1 MKAWIELKGLFYR
14 RPSREV
20 RIVSIEDMDVKPS
33 EGYDDYITYLK
44 RRVRQLELQVR
55 TLEADKERL
64 ERELSRLRMEMSR
77 LRQPPAFAGTV
88 IEVLDEDRAIVQN
101 YNGPRFVVRIAP
113 WIERE
118 KLKPNSRVA
127 LDQRTMAVVELLPTE
142 KDPSVL
148 GFEVIDRPAVSYRDI
163 GGLEKQLQELREAVE
178 LPLKHPD
185 LFAKVGIEPPKGVL
199 LYGPPGC
206 GKTLMA
212 KALAHEVN
220 ATFIKVVGSE
230 LVRKF
235 IGEGARLVHELFEL
249 AKEKAPAIIF
259 VDEIDAVGARRLD
272 ETTGGE
278 REVNRTLMQLLAEMD
293 GFNPSGNVKIIAATN
308 RPDILDP
315 ALLRPGRF
323 DRLIEVPLPNFKGRL
338 EILKVHTRKMNLR
351 DVDLRLM
358 AEMTDGA
365 SGADLKAIATEAG
378 MFAIR
383 ARREHIT
390 QEDFIKAIEKVLGGE
405 QKLAQ
410 QIAAHEVMYG

>member
-1 MKAWIELKGLFYR
+1 MSSF
-14 RPSREV
+14 
-20 RIVSIEDMDVKPS
+20 DDVKTS
-33 EGYDDYITYLK
+33 NSDYDDYITFLK
-44 RRVRQLELQVR
+44 RRIRQLELQIR

-64 ERELSRLRMEMSR
+64 ERELSHMRTEMSR

-88 IEVLDEDRAIVQN
+88 IELLEDDRAIVQN

-118 KLKPNSRVA
+118 KLKPGARVA
-127 LDQRTMAVVELLPTE
+127 LDQRTMAVVELLPSD

-148 GFEVIDRPAVSYRDI
+148 GFEVIDRPSVTYSDI
-163 GGLEKQLQELREAVE
+163 GGLEKQLAELREAVE
-178 LPLKHPD
+178 LPLKHPE
-185 LFAKVGIEPPKGVL
+185 LFEKVGIEPPKGVL

-212 KALAHEVN
+212 KAVANHVN
-220 ATFIKVVGSE
+220 ATFIRVVGSE

-249 AKEKAPAIIF
+249 AREKAPTIVFI
-259 VDEIDAVGARRLD
+259 DEIDAVGAKRMD

-293 GFNPSGNVKIIAATN
+293 GFDPSGNVKIIAATN

-323 DRLIEVPLPNFKGRL
+323 DRLIEVPLPDFRGRL
-338 EILKVHTRKMNLR
+338 EILKVHTRRMNLK
-351 DVDLRLM
+351 DVDLRII
-358 AEMTDGA
+358 AEMTEGA

-383 ARREHIT
+383 SRREYIT
-390 QEDFIKAIEKVLGGE
+390 QEDFLKAVEKVFGSE
-405 QKLAQ
+405 QRLTQ
-410 QIAAHEVMYG
+410 QIAMHEVMYG

>member
-1 MKAWIELKGLFYR
+1 M
-14 RPSREV
+14 V
-20 RIVSIEDMDVKPS
+20 EDVGVKTPD
-33 EGYDDYITYLK
+33 EYDDYITYLK
-44 RRVRQLELQVR
+44 RRIRQLELQVR

-77 LRQPPAFAGTV
+77 LRQPPAFAGTL
-88 IEVLDEDRAIVQN
+88 IEVLDDDRAIVQN

-118 KLKPNSRVA
+118 GLKPGARVA
-127 LDQRTMAVVELLPTE
+127 LDQRTMAIVELLPTE

-148 GFEVIDRPAVSYRDI
+148 GFEVIERPTVSYKDI
-163 GGLEKQLQELREAVE
+163 GGLEKQIQELREAIE
-178 LPLKHPD
+178 LPLKHPE
-185 LFAKVGIEPPKGVL
+185 LFDKIGIEPPKGVL

-249 AKEKAPAIIF
+249 AKEKAPTIIF
-259 VDEIDAVGARRLD
+259 IDEIDAIGAKRMD

-293 GFNPSGNVKIIAATN
+293 GFDPSGNVKVIAATN

-323 DRLIEVPLPNFKGRL
+323 DRLIEVPLPDFRGRL
-338 EILKVHTRKMNLR
+338 EILKVHTRKMNVR
-351 DVDLRLM
+351 DVNLTM
-358 AEMTDGA
+358 IAEMTEGA

-383 ARREHIT
+383 DRREYIT
-390 QEDFIKAIEKVLGGE
+390 QEDFMKAIDKVLGSE
-405 QKLAQ
+405 KRLAQ
-410 QIAAHEVMYG
+410 QIAMHEVMYG

>member
-1 MKAWIELKGLFYR
+1 MGSLDEVKGE
-14 RPSREV
+14 EV
-20 RIVSIEDMDVKPS
+20 N
-33 EGYDDYITYLK
+33 YDDYVTFLK
-44 RRVRQLELQVR
+44 RRIRQLELQVR

-77 LRQPPAFAGTV
+77 LRQPPAFAGNV
-88 IEVLDEDRAIVQN
+88 IEVLDDDRAIVQN

-113 WIERE
+113 WIERD
-118 KLKPNSRVA
+118 KLKPGSRVA
-127 LDQRTMAVVELLPTE
+127 LDQRTMAVVELLPSE

-148 GFEVIDRPAVSYRDI
+148 GFEVIERPNVTYNDI

-185 LFAKVGIEPPKGVL
+185 LFEKVGIEPPKGVL

-212 KALAHEVN
+212 KAVASQVN
-220 ATFIKVVGSE
+220 ATFIRVVGSE

-249 AKEKAPAIIF
+249 AKEKAPTIIF
-259 VDEIDAVGARRLD
+259 IDEIDAIGAKRLD

-293 GFNPSGNVKIIAATN
+293 GFDPRGNVKVIAATN

-323 DRLIEVPLPNFKGRL
+323 DRLIEVPLPDFHGRL
-338 EILKVHTRKMNLR
+338 EILKVQTKRMNLKN
-351 DVDLRLM
+351 VDLAVI
-358 AEMTDGA
+358 AELTEGA

-383 ARREHIT
+383 DRRTYVT
-390 QEDFIKAIEKVLGGE
+390 QEDFLKAVDKVLGSE
-405 QKLAQ
+405 KRLAQ
-410 QIAAHEVMYG
+410 AIAMHEVMYG

>member
-1 MKAWIELKGLFYR
+1 M
-14 RPSREV
+14 SV
-20 RIVSIEDMDVKPS
+20 EDVGVKPS
-33 EGYDDYITYLK
+33 DEYDDYIMYLK
-44 RRVRQLELQVR
+44 RRIRQLELQVR

-77 LRQPPAFAGTV
+77 LRQPPAFAGTLL
-88 IEVLDEDRAIVQN
+88 ELLDEDRAIVQN

-118 KLKPNSRVA
+118 NLRPGARVA
-127 LDQRTMAVVELLPTE
+127 LDQRTMAVVELLPSE

-148 GFEVIDRPAVSYRDI
+148 GFEVIERPEVSYKDV
-163 GGLEKQLQELREAVE
+163 GGLDRQLQELREAVE
-178 LPLKHPD
+178 LPLRHPE
-185 LFAKVGIEPPKGVL
+185 LFERVGIEPPKGVL

-249 AKEKAPAIIF
+249 AKEKAPTIIF
-259 VDEIDAVGARRLD
+259 IDEIDAIGAKRMD

-293 GFNPSGNVKIIAATN
+293 GFDPSGNVKVIAATN

-323 DRLIEVPLPNFKGRL
+323 DRLIEVPLPDFRGRL
-338 EILKVHTRKMNLR
+338 EILKVHTRKMNLK
-351 DVDLRLM
+351 DVDLRII
-358 AEMTDGA
+358 AEMTEGA

-383 ARREHIT
+383 ARREHVI
-390 QEDFIKAIEKVLGGE
+390 QDDFLKAIEKVFSSE

-410 QIAAHEVMYG
+410 QIAMHEVMYG

>member
-1 MKAWIELKGLFYR
+1 VSDIN
-14 RPSREV
+14 EV
-20 RIVSIEDMDVKPS
+20 GFKSSGE
-33 EGYDDYITYLK
+33 YDDYITYLK
-44 RRVRQLELQVR
+44 RRIRQLELQVR

-77 LRQPPAFAGTV
+77 MRQPPNFAGTLLE
-88 IEVLDEDRAIVQN
+88 ILDEDRAIVQN

-118 KLKPNSRVA
+118 KLKPGSRVA
-127 LDQRTMAVVELLPTE
+127 LDQRTMAVIELLPSQ

-148 GFEVIDRPAVSYRDI
+148 GFEVIERPAVTYDDI
-163 GGLEKQLQELREAVE
+163 GGLKEQLRELREAIE

-185 LFAKVGIEPPKGVL
+185 LFEKVGIDPPKGVL

-212 KALAHEVN
+212 KALANEVN
-220 ATFIKVVGSE
+220 ATFIRVIGSE
-230 LVRKF
+230 LVRKY
-235 IGEGARLVHELFEL
+235 IGEGARLVSELFDL
-249 AKEKAPAIIF
+249 AKEKAPTIIF
-259 VDEIDAVGARRLD
+259 IDEIDAIGAKRMD

-293 GFNPSGNVKIIAATN
+293 GFDARGNVKIIAATN

-323 DRLIEVPLPNFKGRL
+323 DRLIEVPLPDFTGRL
-338 EILKVHTRKMNLR
+338 EILKVHTKKMNLKE
-351 DVDLRLM
+351 VDLN
-358 AEMTDGA
+358 AIAGMTEGA
-365 SGADLKAIATEAG
+365 SGADLKAIVTEAG

-383 ARREHIT
+383 ARREHVT
-390 QEDFIKAIEKVLGGE
+390 QEDFIKAIDKVLGSE

-410 QIAAHEVMYG
+410 QIAMHEVMYG

>member
-1 MKAWIELKGLFYR
+1 MSVENVDI
-14 RPSREV
+14 
-20 RIVSIEDMDVKPS
+20 KPTD
-33 EGYDDYITYLK
+33 EYDDYVIYLK
-44 RRVRQLELQVR
+44 RRIRQLELQVR

-77 LRQPPAFAGTV
+77 LRQPPAFAGTLL
-88 IEVLDEDRAIVQN
+88 ELLDEDRAIVQN
-101 YNGPRFVVRIAP
+101 FNGPRFVVRIAP

-118 KLKPNSRVA
+118 NLKPGSRVA
-127 LDQRTMAVVELLPTE
+127 LDQRTMAVVEVLPSE

-148 GFEVIDRPAVSYRDI
+148 GFEVIERPTVSYKDI
-163 GGLEKQLQELREAVE
+163 GGLEKQLQELREAIE
-178 LPLKHPD
+178 LPLRHPE
-185 LFAKVGIEPPKGVL
+185 LFEKVGIEPPKGVL

-212 KALAHEVN
+212 KALAHEAN
-220 ATFIKVVGSE
+220 ATFIRVVGSE

-249 AKEKAPAIIF
+249 AKEKAPTIIF
-259 VDEIDAVGARRLD
+259 IDEIDAIGAKRMD

-293 GFNPSGNVKIIAATN
+293 GFDPRGNVKIIAATN

-323 DRLIEVPLPNFKGRL
+323 DRLIEVPLPDFRGRL
-338 EILKVHTRKMNLR
+338 EIIKVHTRKMNLR
-351 DVDLRLM
+351 DVDLRVI
-358 AEMTDGA
+358 AEMTEGA

-383 ARREHIT
+383 ARREYVT
-390 QEDFIKAIEKVLGGE
+390 QEDFMKAIEKVFGAE
-405 QKLAQ
+405 QRLAQ
-410 QIAAHEVMYG
+410 QIAMHEVMYG

>member
-1 MKAWIELKGLFYR
+1 MSVENVDI
-14 RPSREV
+14 
-20 RIVSIEDMDVKPS
+20 KPTD
-33 EGYDDYITYLK
+33 EYDDYVIYLK
-44 RRVRQLELQVR
+44 RRIRQLELQVR

-77 LRQPPAFAGTV
+77 LRQPPAFAGTLL
-88 IEVLDEDRAIVQN
+88 ELLDEDRAIVQN

-118 KLKPNSRVA
+118 NLKPGSRVA
-127 LDQRTMAVVELLPTE
+127 LDQRTMAIVELLPSE

-148 GFEVIDRPAVSYRDI
+148 GFEVIERPKVSYKDI
-163 GGLEKQLQELREAVE
+163 GGLDRQLQELREAIE
-178 LPLKHPD
+178 LPLRHPE
-185 LFAKVGIEPPKGVL
+185 LFEKVGIEPPKGVL

-212 KALAHEVN
+212 KALAHEAN
-220 ATFIKVVGSE
+220 ATFIRVVGSE

-249 AKEKAPAIIF
+249 AKEKAPTIIF
-259 VDEIDAVGARRLD
+259 IDEIDAIGAKRMD

-293 GFNPSGNVKIIAATN
+293 GFDPRGNVKIIAATN

-323 DRLIEVPLPNFKGRL
+323 DRLIEVPLPDFKGRL
-338 EILKVHTRKMNLR
+338 EIIKVHTRKMNLR
-351 DVDLRLM
+351 DVDLRVI
-358 AEMTDGA
+358 AEMTEGA

-383 ARREHIT
+383 ARREYVT
-390 QEDFIKAIEKVLGGE
+390 QEDFMKAIEKVFGAE
-405 QKLAQ
+405 QRLAQ
-410 QIAAHEVMYG
+410 QIAMHEVMYG

>member
-1 MKAWIELKGLFYR
+1 MSAENIGT
-14 RPSREV
+14 
-20 RIVSIEDMDVKPS
+20 KPADD
-33 EGYDDYITYLK
+33 YDDYITYLK
-44 RRVRQLELQVR
+44 RRIRQLELQVR

-64 ERELSRLRMEMSR
+64 ERELSRVRMEMSR
-77 LRQPPAFAGTV
+77 LKQPPAFAGTLL
-88 IEVLDEDRAIVQN
+88 ETLDDDRAVVQN
-101 YNGPRFVVRIAP
+101 FNGPRFVVRIAP
-113 WIERE
+113 WIERD
-118 KLKPNSRVA
+118 KLKPGARVA
-127 LDQRTMAVVELLPTE
+127 LDQRTMAVVELLPSE

-148 GFEVIDRPAVSYRDI
+148 GFEVIDRPRVSYNDI
-163 GGLEKQLQELREAVE
+163 GGLDKQLQELRETIE

-185 LFAKVGIEPPKGVL
+185 LFEKVGIEPPKGVL

-212 KALAHEVN
+212 KAIANEAN
-220 ATFIKVVGSE
+220 ATFIRVVGSE

-249 AKEKAPAIIF
+249 AKEKAPTIIF
-259 VDEIDAVGARRLD
+259 IDEIDAIGAKRMD

-293 GFNPSGNVKIIAATN
+293 GFDPRGNVKVIAATN

-323 DRLIEVPLPNFKGRL
+323 DRLIEVPLPDFHGRL
-338 EILKVHTRKMNLR
+338 EILRVHTGKMNLR
-351 DVDLRLM
+351 DVNLRIV

-383 ARREHIT
+383 ARREYIT
-390 QEDFIKAIEKVLGGE
+390 QDDFLKAIEKVFGSE
-405 QKLAQ
+405 QRLAQ
-410 QIAAHEVMYG
+410 QIAMHEVMYG

>member
-1 MKAWIELKGLFYR
+1 MSDIN
-14 RPSREV
+14 EV
-20 RIVSIEDMDVKPS
+20 DFKSSGE
-33 EGYDDYITYLK
+33 YDDYITYLK
-44 RRVRQLELQVR
+44 RRIRQLELQVR

-77 LRQPPAFAGTV
+77 MRQPPNFAGTLL
-88 IEVLDEDRAIVQN
+88 EVLDEDRAIVQN

-118 KLKPNSRVA
+118 RLKPGSRVA
-127 LDQRTMAVVELLPTE
+127 LDQRTMAVIELLPSQ

-148 GFEVIDRPAVSYRDI
+148 GFEVIERPAVTYDDI
-163 GGLEKQLQELREAVE
+163 GGLKEQLRELREAIE

-185 LFAKVGIEPPKGVL
+185 LFEKVGIDPPKGVL

-212 KALAHEVN
+212 KALANEVN
-220 ATFIKVVGSE
+220 ATFIRVIGSE
-230 LVRKF
+230 LVRKY
-235 IGEGARLVHELFEL
+235 IGEGARLVSELFDL
-249 AKEKAPAIIF
+249 AKEKAPTIIF
-259 VDEIDAVGARRLD
+259 IDEIDAIGAKRMD

-293 GFNPSGNVKIIAATN
+293 GFDARGNVKIIAATN

-323 DRLIEVPLPNFKGRL
+323 DRLIEVPLPDFTGRL
-338 EILKVHTRKMNLR
+338 EILKVHTKKMNLR
-351 DVDLRLM
+351 EIDLNTV
-358 AEMTDGA
+358 AGMTEGA
-365 SGADLKAIATEAG
+365 SGADLKAIVTEAG

-383 ARREHIT
+383 ARREYVT
-390 QEDFIKAIEKVLGGE
+390 QEDFLKAIDKVLGSE

-410 QIAAHEVMYG
+410 QIAMHEVMYG

>member
-1 MKAWIELKGLFYR
+1 MN
-14 RPSREV
+14 
-20 RIVSIEDMDVKPS
+20 DVKDVNVKPH
-33 EGYDDYITYLK
+33 EKEYDDYVYYLK
-44 RRVRQLELQVR
+44 RRIRQLELQVR

-77 LRQPPAFAGTV
+77 LRQPPAFAGTL
-88 IEVLDEDRAIVQN
+88 IELLDEDRAIVQN

-118 KLKPNSRVA
+118 NLKPGSRVA
-127 LDQRTMAVVELLPTE
+127 LDQRTMAVIELLPSQ

-148 GFEVIDRPAVSYRDI
+148 GFEVIERPNVTYNDI
-163 GGLEKQLQELREAVE
+163 GGLKKEIMELREAVE

-185 LFAKVGIEPPKGVL
+185 LFEKVGIEPPKGVL

-220 ATFIKVVGSE
+220 ATFIRVVGSE
-230 LVRKF
+230 LVRKY
-235 IGEGARLVHELFEL
+235 IGEGARLVSELFEL
-249 AKEKAPAIIF
+249 AREKAPSIVFI
-259 VDEIDAVGARRLD
+259 DEIDAIGAKRLE

-278 REVNRTLMQLLAEMD
+278 REVNRTLMQLLAELD
-293 GFNPSGNVKIIAATN
+293 GFDPRGNVKVIAATN

-323 DRLIEVPLPNFKGRL
+323 DRLIEVPLPEFRGRF
-338 EILKVHTRKMNLR
+338 EILKVHTRKMNLKK
-351 DVDLRLM
+351 VDLKVI
-358 AEMTDGA
+358 AEMTEGA
-365 SGADLKAIATEAG
+365 SGADLKAIVTEAG

-383 ARREHIT
+383 ARREYVT
-390 QEDFIKAIEKVLGGE
+390 QEDFLKAVEKVLGSE
-405 QKLAQ
+405 ERLAQ
-410 QIAAHEVMYG
+410 QMATHEVMYG

>member
-1 MKAWIELKGLFYR
+1 M
-14 RPSREV
+14 SV
-20 RIVSIEDMDVKPS
+20 EDVGVKPS
-33 EGYDDYITYLK
+33 NEYDDYIMYLK
-44 RRVRQLELQVR
+44 RRIRQLELQVR

-64 ERELSRLRMEMSR
+64 ERELSRMRMEMSR
-77 LRQPPAFAGTV
+77 LRQPPAFAGMLL
-88 IEVLDEDRAIVQN
+88 EVLDEDRAIVQN

-113 WIERE
+113 WIERDR
-118 KLKPNSRVA
+118 LKPGSRVA
-127 LDQRTMAVVELLPTE
+127 LDQRTMAIVELLPSE

-148 GFEVIDRPAVSYRDI
+148 GFEVIERPEVSYKDI
-163 GGLEKQLQELREAVE
+163 GGLDRQLQELREAVE
-178 LPLKHPD
+178 LPLRHPE
-185 LFAKVGIEPPKGVL
+185 LFETVGIEPPKGVL

-249 AKEKAPAIIF
+249 AKEKAPTIIF
-259 VDEIDAVGARRLD
+259 IDEIDAIGAKRMD

-293 GFNPSGNVKIIAATN
+293 GFDPRGNVKVIAATN

-323 DRLIEVPLPNFKGRL
+323 DRLIEVPLPDFKGRL

-351 DVDLRLM
+351 DVDLRVI
-358 AEMTDGA
+358 AELTEGA

-383 ARREHIT
+383 ARREYIT
-390 QEDFIKAIEKVLGGE
+390 QDDFLKAIEKVFGAE
-405 QKLAQ
+405 QRLAQ
-410 QIAAHEVMYG
+410 QIAMHEVMYG

>member
-1 MKAWIELKGLFYR
+1 MSSF
-14 RPSREV
+14 
-20 RIVSIEDMDVKPS
+20 DDVKTS
-33 EGYDDYITYLK
+33 NSDYDDYITFLK
-44 RRVRQLELQVR
+44 RRIRQLELQIR

-64 ERELSRLRMEMSR
+64 ERELSHMRTEMSR

-88 IEVLDEDRAIVQN
+88 IELLEDDRAIVQN

-118 KLKPNSRVA
+118 KLKPGARVA
-127 LDQRTMAVVELLPTE
+127 LDQRTMAVVELLPSD

-148 GFEVIDRPAVSYRDI
+148 GFEVIERPRVTYSDI
-163 GGLEKQLQELREAVE
+163 GGLEKQLAELREAVE
-178 LPLKHPD
+178 LPLKHPE
-185 LFAKVGIEPPKGVL
+185 LFEKVGIEPPKRVL

-212 KALAHEVN
+212 KAVANHVN
-220 ATFIKVVGSE
+220 ATFIRVVGSE

-249 AKEKAPAIIF
+249 AREKAPTIVFI
-259 VDEIDAVGARRLD
+259 DEIDAVGAKRMD

-293 GFNPSGNVKIIAATN
+293 GFDPSGNVKIIAATN

-323 DRLIEVPLPNFKGRL
+323 DRLIEVPLPDFHGRL
-338 EILKVHTRKMNLR
+338 EILKVHTRKMNLKG
-351 DVDLRLM
+351 VDLRII
-358 AEMTDGA
+358 AEMTEGA

-383 ARREHIT
+383 SRREYVI
-390 QEDFIKAIEKVLGGE
+390 QDDFLKAIEKVLGSE
-405 QKLAQ
+405 QRLAQ
-410 QIAAHEVMYG
+410 QIAMHEVMYG

>member
-1 MKAWIELKGLFYR
+1 MVEG
-14 RPSREV
+14 V
-20 RIVSIEDMDVKPS
+20 GVKS
-33 EGYDDYITYLK
+33 SDEYDDYITYLK
-44 RRVRQLELQVR
+44 RRIRQLELQVR

-64 ERELSRLRMEMSR
+64 ERELSRLRVEMSR
-77 LRQPPAFAGTV
+77 LRQPPAFAGNV

-113 WIERE
+113 WIERD
-118 KLKPNSRVA
+118 KLKPGSRVA
-127 LDQRTMAVVELLPTE
+127 LDQRTMAIVELLPSE

-148 GFEVIDRPAVSYRDI
+148 GFEVIERPNVTYKDI
-163 GGLEKQLQELREAVE
+163 GGLERQLQELREAIE

-185 LFAKVGIEPPKGVL
+185 LFEKIGIEPPKGVL

-212 KALAHEVN
+212 KAIAREVN
-220 ATFIKVVGSE
+220 ATFIRVVGSE

-249 AKEKAPAIIF
+249 AKEKAPTIIF
-259 VDEIDAVGARRLD
+259 IDEIDAIGAKRME

-293 GFNPSGNVKIIAATN
+293 GFDPRGNVKIIAATN

-323 DRLIEVPLPNFKGRL
+323 DRLIEVPLPDFKGRL

-351 DVDLRLM
+351 DVDLRII
-358 AEMTDGA
+358 AELTEGA
-365 SGADLKAIATEAG
+365 SGADIKAITTEAG

-383 ARREHIT
+383 NRREYVT
-390 QEDFIKAIEKVLGGE
+390 QEDFLKAVEKVLGSE
-405 QKLAQ
+405 HRLAQ
-410 QIAAHEVMYG
+410 AIAAHEVMYG

>member
-1 MKAWIELKGLFYR
+1 M
-14 RPSREV
+14 
-20 RIVSIEDMDVKPS
+20 SIEDANVG
-33 EGYDDYITYLK
+33 EGYDDYITFLK
-44 RRVRQLELQVR
+44 RRIRQLELQVR

-77 LRQPPAFAGTV
+77 LRQPPAFAGNV
-88 IEVLDEDRAIVQN
+88 IEVLDDERAIVQN

-113 WIERE
+113 WIERDR
-118 KLKPNSRVA
+118 LKPGSRVA
-127 LDQRTMAVVELLPTE
+127 LDQRTMAIVELLPTE

-148 GFEVIDRPAVSYRDI
+148 GFEVIERPNVTYKDI
-163 GGLEKQLQELREAVE
+163 GGLDKQLQELREAIE
-178 LPLKHPD
+178 LPLKNPE
-185 LFAKVGIEPPKGVL
+185 LFEKVGIEPPKGVL

-212 KALAHEVN
+212 KALAREVN
-220 ATFIKVVGSE
+220 ATFIRVVGSE

-249 AKEKAPAIIF
+249 AKEKAPTIIF
-259 VDEIDAVGARRLD
+259 IDEIDAIGAKRMD

-293 GFNPSGNVKIIAATN
+293 GFDPRGNVKVIAATN

-323 DRLIEVPLPNFKGRL
+323 DRLIEVPLPDFRGRL
-338 EILKVHTRKMNLR
+338 EILKVHTRRMNLK
-351 DVDLRLM
+351 DVDLRVI
-358 AEMTDGA
+358 AELTEGA

-383 ARREHIT
+383 EGREDVT
-390 QEDFIKAIEKVLGGE
+390 QDDFLKAIEKVLGAE
-405 QKLAQ
+405 KRLAQ
-410 QIAAHEVMYG
+410 AIAMHEVMYG

>member
-1 MKAWIELKGLFYR
+1 M
-14 RPSREV
+14 SV
-20 RIVSIEDMDVKPS
+20 EDANIH
-33 EGYDDYITYLK
+33 ENYDDYITFLK
-44 RRVRQLELQVR
+44 RRIRQLELQVR

-77 LRQPPAFAGTV
+77 LRQPPAFAGNV
-88 IEVLDEDRAIVQN
+88 IEVLDDERAIVQN

-113 WIERE
+113 WIERD
-118 KLKPNSRVA
+118 KLKPGARVA
-127 LDQRTMAVVELLPTE
+127 LDQRTMAIVELLPSE

-148 GFEVIDRPAVSYRDI
+148 GFEVIERPKVSYNDI
-163 GGLEKQLQELREAVE
+163 GGLDKQLQELREAIE
-178 LPLKHPD
+178 LPLKHPE
-185 LFAKVGIEPPKGVL
+185 LFEKVGIEPPKGVL

-212 KALAHEVN
+212 KAIAREVN
-220 ATFIKVVGSE
+220 ATFIRVVGSE

-249 AKEKAPAIIF
+249 AKEKAPTIIF
-259 VDEIDAVGARRLD
+259 IDEIDAIGAKRMD

-293 GFNPSGNVKIIAATN
+293 GFDPRGNVKVIAATN

-323 DRLIEVPLPNFKGRL
+323 DRLIEVPLPDFRGRL

-351 DVDLRLM
+351 NVDLRVI
-358 AEMTDGA
+358 AEMTEGA

-383 ARREHIT
+383 DRREYVT
-390 QEDFIKAIEKVLGGE
+390 QDDFLKAIEKVLGSE
-405 QKLAQ
+405 KRLAQ
-410 QIAAHEVMYG
+410 TIAMHEVMYG

>member
-1 MKAWIELKGLFYR
+1 VTDIN
-14 RPSREV
+14 EV
-20 RIVSIEDMDVKPS
+20 GFKSSGE
-33 EGYDDYITYLK
+33 YDDYITYLK
-44 RRVRQLELQVR
+44 RRIRQLELQVR

-77 LRQPPAFAGTV
+77 MRQPPNFAGTLL
-88 IEVLDEDRAIVQN
+88 EVLDEDRAIVQN

-118 KLKPNSRVA
+118 KLKPGSRVA
-127 LDQRTMAVVELLPTE
+127 LDQRTMAVIELLPSQ

-148 GFEVIDRPAVSYRDI
+148 GFEVIERPAVTYDDI
-163 GGLEKQLQELREAVE
+163 GGLKEQLRELREAIE

-185 LFAKVGIEPPKGVL
+185 LFEKVGIDPPKGVL

-212 KALAHEVN
+212 KALANEVN
-220 ATFIKVVGSE
+220 ATFIRVIGSE
-230 LVRKF
+230 LVRKY
-235 IGEGARLVHELFEL
+235 IGEGARLVSELFDL
-249 AKEKAPAIIF
+249 AKEKAPTIIF
-259 VDEIDAVGARRLD
+259 IDEIDAIGAKRMD

-293 GFNPSGNVKIIAATN
+293 GFDARGNVKIIAATN

-323 DRLIEVPLPNFKGRL
+323 DRLIEVPLPDFTGRL
-338 EILKVHTRKMNLR
+338 EILKVHTKKMNLKE
-351 DVDLRLM
+351 VDLN
-358 AEMTDGA
+358 AIAGMTEGA
-365 SGADLKAIATEAG
+365 SGADLKAIVTEAG

-383 ARREHIT
+383 ARREHVT
-390 QEDFIKAIEKVLGGE
+390 QEDFIKAIDKVLGSE

-410 QIAAHEVMYG
+410 QIAMHEVMYG

>member
-1 MKAWIELKGLFYR
+1 M
-14 RPSREV
+14 
-20 RIVSIEDMDVKPS
+20 SIEDTNIH
-33 EGYDDYITYLK
+33 EGYDDYITFLK
-44 RRVRQLELQVR
+44 RRIRQLELQVR

-77 LRQPPAFAGTV
+77 LRQPPAFAGNV
-88 IEVLDEDRAIVQN
+88 IEVLDDERAIVQN

-113 WIERE
+113 WIERD
-118 KLKPNSRVA
+118 KLKPGSRVA
-127 LDQRTMAVVELLPTE
+127 LDQRTMAIVELLPTE

-148 GFEVIDRPAVSYRDI
+148 GFEVIERPRVTYKDI
-163 GGLEKQLQELREAVE
+163 GGLDKQLQELREAIE
-178 LPLKHPD
+178 LPLKHPE
-185 LFAKVGIEPPKGVL
+185 LFEKVGIEPPKGVL

-212 KALAHEVN
+212 KALAREVN
-220 ATFIKVVGSE
+220 ATFIRVVGSE

-249 AKEKAPAIIF
+249 AKEKAPTIIF
-259 VDEIDAVGARRLD
+259 IDEIDAIGAKRMD

-293 GFNPSGNVKIIAATN
+293 GFDPRGNVKVIAATN

-323 DRLIEVPLPNFKGRL
+323 DRLIEVPLPDFRGRL
-338 EILKVHTRKMNLR
+338 EILKVHTRKMNLK
-351 DVDLRLM
+351 DVDLRII
-358 AEMTDGA
+358 AELTEGA

-383 ARREHIT
+383 DRREYVT
-390 QEDFIKAIEKVLGGE
+390 QDDFLRAVEKVLGAE
-405 QKLAQ
+405 KRLAQ
-410 QIAAHEVMYG
+410 AIAMHEVMYG

>member
-1 MKAWIELKGLFYR
+1 M
-14 RPSREV
+14 
-20 RIVSIEDMDVKPS
+20 SIEDVGIKPS
-33 EGYDDYITYLK
+33 EEYDDYIMYLK
-44 RRVRQLELQVR
+44 KRIRQLELQVR

-77 LRQPPAFAGTV
+77 LRQPPAFAGTL
-88 IEVLDEDRAIVQN
+88 IELLDEDRAIVQN

-118 KLKPNSRVA
+118 NLKPGARVA
-127 LDQRTMAVVELLPTE
+127 LDQRTMAIVELLPSE

-148 GFEVIDRPAVSYRDI
+148 GFEVIERPTVSYNDI
-163 GGLEKQLQELREAVE
+163 GGLDKQLQELREAIE
-178 LPLKHPD
+178 LPLKHPE
-185 LFAKVGIEPPKGVL
+185 LFEKVGIEPPKGVL

-220 ATFIKVVGSE
+220 ATFIRVVGSE

-259 VDEIDAVGARRLD
+259 IDEIDAIGAKRMD

-293 GFNPSGNVKIIAATN
+293 GFDPSGNVKIIAATN

-323 DRLIEVPLPNFKGRL
+323 DRLIEVPLPNFKSRL
-338 EILKVHTRKMNLR
+338 EILKIHTKRMNLKG
-351 DVDLRLM
+351 VDLRII
-358 AEMTDGA
+358 AEMTEGA
-365 SGADLKAIATEAG
+365 SGADLKAITMEAG

-383 ARREHIT
+383 DRREYVT
-390 QEDFIKAIEKVLGGE
+390 QEDFLKAIEKVLGSE
-405 QKLAQ
+405 QRLSQ
-410 QIAAHEVMYG
+410 QIAMHEVMYG

>member
-1 MKAWIELKGLFYR
+1 MGSFD
-14 RPSREV
+14 EV
-20 RIVSIEDMDVKPS
+20 KSPET
-33 EGYDDYITYLK
+33 GYDDYITFLK
-44 RRVRQLELQVR
+44 RRIRQLELQVR

-64 ERELSRLRMEMSR
+64 ERELSRLRTEMSR
-77 LRQPPAFAGTV
+77 LRQPPAFAGNV
-88 IEVLDEDRAIVQN
+88 IEVLDDDRAIVQN

-113 WIERE
+113 WIERD
-118 KLKPNSRVA
+118 KLKPGSRVA
-127 LDQRTMAVVELLPTE
+127 LDQRTMAIVELLPTE

-148 GFEVIDRPAVSYRDI
+148 GFEVIEKPRVTYQDI
-163 GGLEKQLQELREAVE
+163 GGLERQLAELREAVE
-178 LPLKHPD
+178 LPLKHPE
-185 LFAKVGIEPPKGVL
+185 LFEKVGIEPPKGVL

-212 KALAHEVN
+212 KAVANQVN
-220 ATFIKVVGSE
+220 ATFIRVVGSE

-249 AKEKAPAIIF
+249 AKEKAPTIIF
-259 VDEIDAVGARRLD
+259 IDEIDAIGAKRMD

-293 GFNPSGNVKIIAATN
+293 GFDPRGNVKVIAATN

-323 DRLIEVPLPNFKGRL
+323 DRLIEVPLPDFRGRL

-351 DVDLRLM
+351 NVDLKVI
-358 AEMTDGA
+358 AEMTEGA

-383 ARREHIT
+383 ARREYVT
-390 QEDFIKAIEKVLGGE
+390 QDDFLKAVEKVLGSE
-405 QKLAQ
+405 KKLAQ
-410 QIAAHEVMYG
+410 TIAMHEVMYG

>member
-1 MKAWIELKGLFYR
+1 MSVENTDFH
-14 RPSREV
+14 
-20 RIVSIEDMDVKPS
+20 S
-33 EGYDDYITYLK
+33 EGYDDYITFLK
-44 RRVRQLELQVR
+44 RRIRQLELQVR

-77 LRQPPAFAGTV
+77 LRQPPAFAGNV
-88 IEVLDEDRAIVQN
+88 IEVLDDERAIVQN

-118 KLKPNSRVA
+118 KLKPGSRVA
-127 LDQRTMAVVELLPTE
+127 LDQRTMAIVEILPTE

-148 GFEVIDRPAVSYRDI
+148 GFEVIERPKVTYSDI
-163 GGLEKQLQELREAVE
+163 GGLEKQIQELREAVE
-178 LPLKHPD
+178 LPLKHPE
-185 LFAKVGIEPPKGVL
+185 LFEKVGIEPPKGVL

-206 GKTLMA
+206 GKTLLA
-212 KALAHEVN
+212 KAVANHVN
-220 ATFIKVVGSE
+220 ATFIRVVGSE

-249 AKEKAPAIIF
+249 AKEKAPTIIF
-259 VDEIDAVGARRLD
+259 IDEIDAIGAKRMD

-293 GFNPSGNVKIIAATN
+293 GFDPRGNVKVIAATN

-323 DRLIEVPLPNFKGRL
+323 DRLIEVPLPDYNGRL
-338 EILKVHTRKMNLR
+338 EILKVHTRKMNLKG
-351 DVDLRLM
+351 VDLRII
-358 AEMTDGA
+358 AELTEGA

-383 ARREHIT
+383 DRRTYVT
-390 QEDFIKAIEKVLGGE
+390 QDDFLKAIDKVLGSE
-405 QKLAQ
+405 KKLAQ
-410 QIAAHEVMYG
+410 QIAMHEVMYG

>member
-1 MKAWIELKGLFYR
+1 MSVENI
-14 RPSREV
+14 
-20 RIVSIEDMDVKPS
+20 DVKPS
-33 EGYDDYITYLK
+33 DEYDDYITYLK
-44 RRVRQLELQVR
+44 RRIRQLELQVR

-77 LRQPPAFAGTV
+77 LRQPPAFAGTLLE
-88 IEVLDEDRAIVQN
+88 ILDEDRAIVQN
-101 YNGPRFVVRIAP
+101 FNGPRFVVRIAP
-113 WIERE
+113 WIERD
-118 KLKPNSRVA
+118 KLKPGSRVA
-127 LDQRTMAVVELLPTE
+127 LDQRTMAVVELLPSE

-148 GFEVIDRPAVSYRDI
+148 GFEVIERPQVTYTDV
-163 GGLEKQLQELREAVE
+163 GGLEKQLQELREAIE
-178 LPLKHPD
+178 LPLKHPE
-185 LFAKVGIEPPKGVL
+185 LFEKVGIEPPKGVL

-212 KALAHEVN
+212 KAVANHVN
-220 ATFIKVVGSE
+220 ATFIRVVGSE

-249 AKEKAPAIIF
+249 AKEKAPTIVFI
-259 VDEIDAVGARRLD
+259 DEIDAVGAKRMD

-293 GFNPSGNVKIIAATN
+293 GFDPRGNVKVIAATN

-323 DRLIEVPLPNFKGRL
+323 DRLIEVPLPDFRGRL
-338 EILKVHTRKMNLR
+338 EILKVHTRKMNLK
-351 DVDLRLM
+351 DVDLRII
-358 AEMTDGA
+358 AELTEGA

-383 ARREHIT
+383 DRRTYVT
-390 QEDFIKAIEKVLGGE
+390 QDDFLKAVEKVLGSE
-405 QKLAQ
+405 KRLAQ
-410 QIAAHEVMYG
+410 AIAMHEVMYG

>member
-1 MKAWIELKGLFYR
+1 M
-14 RPSREV
+14 SV
-20 RIVSIEDMDVKPS
+20 EDINVGHP
-33 EGYDDYITYLK
+33 EGYDDYIMYLK
-44 RRVRQLELQVR
+44 RRIRQLELQVR

-88 IEVLDEDRAIVQN
+88 IEVLDEERAIVQN

-113 WIERE
+113 WIERD
-118 KLKPNSRVA
+118 KLKPGSRVA
-127 LDQRTMAVVELLPTE
+127 LDQRTMAIVELLPTE

-148 GFEVIDRPAVSYRDI
+148 GFEVIERPRVTYKDI
-163 GGLEKQLQELREAVE
+163 GGLDKQLQELREAIE
-178 LPLKHPD
+178 LPLKHPE
-185 LFAKVGIEPPKGVL
+185 LFEKVGIEPPKGVL

-212 KALAHEVN
+212 KALAREVN
-220 ATFIKVVGSE
+220 ATFIRVVGSE

-249 AKEKAPAIIF
+249 AKEKAPTIIF
-259 VDEIDAVGARRLD
+259 IDEIDAIGAKRMD

-293 GFNPSGNVKIIAATN
+293 GFDPRGNVKVIAATN

-323 DRLIEVPLPNFKGRL
+323 DRLIEVPLPDFRGRL
-338 EILKVHTRKMNLR
+338 EILKVHTRKMNLK
-351 DVDLRLM
+351 DVDLRII
-358 AEMTDGA
+358 AELTEGA

-383 ARREHIT
+383 DRREYVT
-390 QEDFIKAIEKVLGGE
+390 QDDFLRAVEKVLGAE
-405 QKLAQ
+405 KRLAQ
-410 QIAAHEVMYG
+410 AIAMHEVMYG

>member
-1 MKAWIELKGLFYR
+1 MSSFD
-14 RPSREV
+14 EV
-20 RIVSIEDMDVKPS
+20 KSPNSD
-33 EGYDDYITYLK
+33 YDDYITFLK
-44 RRVRQLELQVR
+44 RRIRQLELQIR

-64 ERELSRLRMEMSR
+64 ERELSHMRTEMSR

-88 IEVLDEDRAIVQN
+88 IEILEDDRAIVQN

-113 WIERE
+113 WVERE
-118 KLKPNSRVA
+118 KLKPGSRVA
-127 LDQRTMAVVELLPTE
+127 LDQRTMAVVELLPSD

-148 GFEVIDRPAVSYRDI
+148 GFEVIDRPMVTYNDI
-163 GGLEKQLQELREAVE
+163 GGLEKQLTELREAVE
-178 LPLKHPD
+178 LPLKHPE
-185 LFAKVGIEPPKGVL
+185 LFEKVGIEPPKGVL

-212 KALAHEVN
+212 KAVANHVN
-220 ATFIKVVGSE
+220 ATFIRVVGSE

-249 AKEKAPAIIF
+249 AREKAPTIVFI
-259 VDEIDAVGARRLD
+259 DEIDAVGAKRMD

-293 GFNPSGNVKIIAATN
+293 GFDPSGNVKIVAATN

-323 DRLIEVPLPNFKGRL
+323 DRLIEVPLPDFRGRL
-338 EILKVHTRKMNLR
+338 EILKVHTRKMNLKG
-351 DVDLRLM
+351 VDLRIV

-365 SGADLKAIATEAG
+365 SGADLKAITTEAG

-383 ARREHIT
+383 SRREYVT
-390 QEDFIKAIEKVLGGE
+390 QEDFIKAIEKVLGSE
-405 QKLAQ
+405 QRLAQ
-410 QIAAHEVMYG
+410 QISMHEVMYG

>member
-1 MKAWIELKGLFYR
+1 M
-14 RPSREV
+14 SV
-20 RIVSIEDMDVKPS
+20 EDVEIKPS
-33 EGYDDYITYLK
+33 EEYDDYVMYLK
-44 RRVRQLELQVR
+44 RRIRQLELQVR

-77 LRQPPAFAGTV
+77 LRQPPAFAGTL
-88 IEVLDEDRAIVQN
+88 IELLDEDRAIVQN

-113 WIERE
+113 WVERE
-118 KLKPNSRVA
+118 NLKPGARVA
-127 LDQRTMAVVELLPTE
+127 LDQRTMAIVELLPSQ

-148 GFEVIDRPAVSYRDI
+148 GFEVIERPTVSYNDI

-178 LPLKHPD
+178 LPLKHPE
-185 LFAKVGIEPPKGVL
+185 LFEKVGIDPPKGVL

-206 GKTLMA
+206 GKTLLA

-220 ATFIKVVGSE
+220 ATFIRVVGSE

-235 IGEGARLVHELFEL
+235 IGDGARLVHELFEL
-249 AKEKAPAIIF
+249 AKEKAPTIIF
-259 VDEIDAVGARRLD
+259 IDEIDAIGAKRMD

-293 GFNPSGNVKIIAATN
+293 GFDPRGNVKIIAATN

-323 DRLIEVPLPNFKGRL
+323 DRLIEVPLPDFKGRL
-338 EILKVHTRKMNLR
+338 EILKVHTRKMSLKDVSLR
-351 DVDLRLM
+351 TI
-358 AEMTDGA
+358 AEMTEGA
-365 SGADLKAIATEAG
+365 SGADLKAIVTEAG

-383 ARREHIT
+383 DRREYVT
-390 QEDFIKAIEKVLGGE
+390 QEDFLKAIEKVFGSE
-405 QKLAQ
+405 QRLAQ
-410 QIAAHEVMYG
+410 QIAMHEVMYG

>member
-1 MKAWIELKGLFYR
+1 M
-14 RPSREV
+14 
-20 RIVSIEDMDVKPS
+20 SIEDVGIKPS
-33 EGYDDYITYLK
+33 EEYDDYIMYLK
-44 RRVRQLELQVR
+44 KRIRQLELQVR

-77 LRQPPAFAGTV
+77 LRQPPAFAGTL
-88 IEVLDEDRAIVQN
+88 IELLDEDRAIVQN

-118 KLKPNSRVA
+118 NLKPGARVA
-127 LDQRTMAVVELLPTE
+127 LDQRTMAIVELLPSE

-148 GFEVIDRPAVSYRDI
+148 GFEVIERPTVSYNDI
-163 GGLEKQLQELREAVE
+163 GGLDKQLQELREAVE
-178 LPLKHPD
+178 LPLKHPE
-185 LFAKVGIEPPKGVL
+185 LFEKVGIEPPKGVL

-220 ATFIKVVGSE
+220 ATFIRVVGSE

-259 VDEIDAVGARRLD
+259 IDEIDAIGAKRMD

-293 GFNPSGNVKIIAATN
+293 GFDPSGNVKIIAATN

-338 EILKVHTRKMNLR
+338 EILKVHTKRMNLKG
-351 DVDLRLM
+351 VDLRII
-358 AEMTDGA
+358 AEMTEGA
-365 SGADLKAIATEAG
+365 SGADLKAITMEAG

-383 ARREHIT
+383 DRREYVT
-390 QEDFIKAIEKVLGGE
+390 QEDFLKAIEKVFGSE
-405 QKLAQ
+405 QRLAQ
-410 QIAAHEVMYG
+410 QIAMHEVMYG

>member
-1 MKAWIELKGLFYR
+1 MTVENANFQ
-14 RPSREV
+14 
-20 RIVSIEDMDVKPS
+20 S
-33 EGYDDYITYLK
+33 EGYDDYITFLK
-44 RRVRQLELQVR
+44 RRIRQLELQVR

-64 ERELSRLRMEMSR
+64 ERELSRVRMEMSR

-88 IEVLDEDRAIVQN
+88 IEVLDEERAIVQN

-113 WIERE
+113 WIERD
-118 KLKPNSRVA
+118 KLKPGSRVA
-127 LDQRTMAVVELLPTE
+127 LDQRTMAIVELLPSE

-148 GFEVIDRPAVSYRDI
+148 GFEVIERPKVTYKDI
-163 GGLEKQLQELREAVE
+163 GGLDKQLQELREAIE
-178 LPLKHPD
+178 LPLRNPE
-185 LFAKVGIEPPKGVL
+185 LFEKVGIEPPKGVL

-212 KALAHEVN
+212 KAVANHVN
-220 ATFIKVVGSE
+220 ATFIRVVGSE

-249 AKEKAPAIIF
+249 AKEKAPTIIF
-259 VDEIDAVGARRLD
+259 IDEIDAIGAKRMD

-293 GFNPSGNVKIIAATN
+293 GFDPRGNVKVIAATN

-323 DRLIEVPLPNFKGRL
+323 DRLIEVPLPDFKGRL
-338 EILKVHTRKMNLR
+338 EILRVHTRRMSLK
-351 DVDLRLM
+351 DVDLRII
-358 AEMTDGA
+358 AELTEGA

-383 ARREHIT
+383 DRRDYVT
-390 QEDFIKAIEKVLGGE
+390 QDDFLKAVEKVLGAE
-405 QKLAQ
+405 QRLAQ
-410 QIAAHEVMYG
+410 AIAMHEVMYG

>member
-1 MKAWIELKGLFYR
+1 MSAENL
-14 RPSREV
+14 
-20 RIVSIEDMDVKPS
+20 DAKPHDD
-33 EGYDDYITYLK
+33 YDDYITYLK
-44 RRVRQLELQVR
+44 RRIRQLELQVR

-64 ERELSRLRMEMSR
+64 ERELSRVRMEMSR
-77 LRQPPAFAGTV
+77 LKQPPAFAGTLL
-88 IEVLDEDRAIVQN
+88 ELLDDDRAIVQN
-101 YNGPRFVVRIAP
+101 FNGPRFVVRIAP
-113 WIERE
+113 WIERD
-118 KLKPNSRVA
+118 KLKPGSRVA

-148 GFEVIDRPAVSYRDI
+148 GFEVIDRPRVSYKDI
-163 GGLEKQLQELREAVE
+163 GGLDKQLQELREAVE
-178 LPLKHPD
+178 LPLRHPE
-185 LFAKVGIEPPKGVL
+185 LFEKVGIEPPKGVL

-212 KALAHEVN
+212 KAIANEAN
-220 ATFIKVVGSE
+220 ATFIRVVGSE

-249 AKEKAPAIIF
+249 AKEKAPTIIF
-259 VDEIDAVGARRLD
+259 IDEIDAIGAKRMD

-293 GFNPSGNVKIIAATN
+293 GFDPRGNVKIIAATN

-323 DRLIEVPLPNFKGRL
+323 DRLIEVPLPDFRGRL
-338 EILKVHTRKMNLR
+338 EILKVHTRKMNLK
-351 DVDLRLM
+351 DVDLRIV

-383 ARREHIT
+383 DRREYVT
-390 QEDFIKAIEKVLGGE
+390 QDDFLKAIEKVFGSE
-405 QKLAQ
+405 QRLVQ
-410 QIAAHEVMYG
+410 QIAMHEVMYG

>member
-1 MKAWIELKGLFYR
+1 M
-14 RPSREV
+14 
-20 RIVSIEDMDVKPS
+20 SIEDMDVKPS

>member
-1 MKAWIELKGLFYR
+1 M
-14 RPSREV
+14 
-20 RIVSIEDMDVKPS
+20 SIEDANIPES
-33 EGYDDYITYLK
+33 YDDYITFLK
-44 RRVRQLELQVR
+44 RRIRQLELQVR

-77 LRQPPAFAGTV
+77 LRQPPAFAGNV
-88 IEVLDEDRAIVQN
+88 IEVLDEERAIVQN

-113 WIERE
+113 WIERD
-118 KLKPNSRVA
+118 KLKPGSRVA
-127 LDQRTMAVVELLPTE
+127 LDQRTMAIVELLPTE

-148 GFEVIDRPAVSYRDI
+148 GFEVIERPGVTYRDI
-163 GGLEKQLQELREAVE
+163 GGLDKQLQELREAIE
-178 LPLKHPD
+178 LPLKHPE
-185 LFAKVGIEPPKGVL
+185 LFEKVGIEPPKGVL

-212 KALAHEVN
+212 KALAREVN
-220 ATFIKVVGSE
+220 ATFIRVVGSE

-249 AKEKAPAIIF
+249 AKEKAPTIIF
-259 VDEIDAVGARRLD
+259 IDEIDAIGAKRMD

-293 GFNPSGNVKIIAATN
+293 GFDPRGNVKVIAATN

-323 DRLIEVPLPNFKGRL
+323 DRLIEVPLPDFRGRL
-338 EILKVHTRKMNLR
+338 EILKVHTRKMNLK
-351 DVDLRLM
+351 DVDLRII
-358 AEMTDGA
+358 AELTEGA

-383 ARREHIT
+383 DRREYVT
-390 QEDFIKAIEKVLGGE
+390 QDDFLRAVEKVLGAE
-405 QKLAQ
+405 KRLAQ
-410 QIAAHEVMYG
+410 AIAMHEVMYG

>member
-1 MKAWIELKGLFYR
+1 M
-14 RPSREV
+14 V
-20 RIVSIEDMDVKPS
+20 EDVGVKTPD
-33 EGYDDYITYLK
+33 EYDDYITYLK
-44 RRVRQLELQVR
+44 RRIRQLELQVR

-77 LRQPPAFAGTV
+77 LRQPPAFAGTL
-88 IEVLDEDRAIVQN
+88 IEVLDDDRAIVQN

-118 KLKPNSRVA
+118 GLKPGARVA
-127 LDQRTMAVVELLPTE
+127 LDQRTMAIVELLPTE

-148 GFEVIDRPAVSYRDI
+148 GFEVIERPTVSYKDI
-163 GGLEKQLQELREAVE
+163 GGLEKQIQELREAIE
-178 LPLKHPD
+178 LPLKHPE
-185 LFAKVGIEPPKGVL
+185 LFDKIGIEPPKGVL

-249 AKEKAPAIIF
+249 AKEKAPTIIF
-259 VDEIDAVGARRLD
+259 IDEIDAIGAKRMD

-293 GFNPSGNVKIIAATN
+293 GFDPSGNVKVIAATN

-323 DRLIEVPLPNFKGRL
+323 DRLIEVPLPDFHGRL
-338 EILKVHTRKMNLR
+338 EILKVHTRKMNLK
-351 DVDLRLM
+351 DVDLTM
-358 AEMTDGA
+358 IAEMTEGA

-383 ARREHIT
+383 DRREYVT
-390 QEDFIKAIEKVLGGE
+390 QEDFMKAIEKVLGSE
-405 QKLAQ
+405 KRLAQ
-410 QIAAHEVMYG
+410 QIAMHEVMYG

>member
-1 MKAWIELKGLFYR
+1 M
-14 RPSREV
+14 
-20 RIVSIEDMDVKPS
+20 SIEDANFQNES
-33 EGYDDYITYLK
+33 YDDYITFLK
-44 RRVRQLELQVR
+44 RRIRQLELQVR

-88 IEVLDEDRAIVQN
+88 IEILDDDRAIVQN

-113 WIERE
+113 WIERD
-118 KLKPNSRVA
+118 KLKPGSRVA
-127 LDQRTMAVVELLPTE
+127 LDQRTMAVVELLPSE

-148 GFEVIDRPAVSYRDI
+148 GFEVIERPTVTYDDI
-163 GGLEKQLQELREAVE
+163 GGLEKQLQELREAIE
-178 LPLKHPD
+178 LPLKNPE
-185 LFAKVGIEPPKGVL
+185 LFERVGIEPPKGVL

-212 KALAHEVN
+212 KAVANHVN
-220 ATFIKVVGSE
+220 ATFIRVVGSE

-249 AKEKAPAIIF
+249 AKEKAPTIIF
-259 VDEIDAVGARRLD
+259 IDEIDAIGAKRMD

-293 GFNPSGNVKIIAATN
+293 GFDPRGNVKVIAATN

-323 DRLIEVPLPNFKGRL
+323 DRLIEVPLPDFRGRL

-351 DVDLRLM
+351 GVDLKII
-358 AEMTDGA
+358 AELTEGA

-383 ARREHIT
+383 DRRDHVT
-390 QEDFIKAIEKVLGGE
+390 QHDFLKAVEKVLGAE
-405 QKLAQ
+405 QRLAQ
-410 QIAAHEVMYG
+410 AIAMHEVMYG